1 MAHQDNPSVGAAQTI
16 SPVMTKLSA
25 YMSAAR
31 DRELPEEVGVK
42 AKHHILDTLAA
53 MVSGSGLLPGR
64 EAIRFARQYGGN
76 KIATVVASD
85 VLCGPIEAAMA
96 NAELAHSDETDD
108 YDPWNTGHP
117 GCAIVPGALALGEQ
131 LGVSGTH
138 FLRAVMLGYDIGLRT
153 INTVGAGTAVKDT
166 HIMLGTFGAAAAGG
180 CIAGLR
186 PRQMQ
191 WLLDYA
197 AQQAASGTSAWS
209 RDTQH
214 IEKGFVFA
222 GVGAR
227 NGVTAA
233 LLVLSGWTGLDD
245 ILSGANNFLQS
256 YAPEADPNSL
266 IDKLGERYEVQRV
279 NIKKWSVGGPIQPV
293 LDALENLLKRDLHI
307 FDRFKK
313 VVVRVATNGAAIVDN
328 REMPDICLQ
337 HLVAVMV
344 LDKTVSFQAAHDNTR
359 MQDPQLLALRA
370 KVQLVPD
377 KDLQRLNPRRVAV
390 VEVTLNDGTVLNE
403 RVEAVRGTTENPM
416 TSDEVAAKARE
427 LMAPVL
433 GQDRCNSLIKTI
445 FALENVKDIRELRP
459 LLVVYG

>member
-1 MAHQDNPSVGAAQTI
+1 MLPTSNPLITRRSVLQRAGWTIAAWTLPWRLAMAHQDNPSVGAAQTI

-108 YDPWNTGHP
+108 YDPRNTGHP

-191 WLLDYA
+191 WLLR
-197 AQQAASGTSAWS
+197 SK
-209 RDTQH
+209 RH
-214 IEKGFVFA
+214 P
-222 GVGAR
+222 
-227 NGVTAA
+227 A
-233 LLVLSGWTGLDD
+233 L
-245 ILSGANNFLQS
+245 
-256 YAPEADPNSL
+256 
-266 IDKLGERYEVQRV
+266 R
-279 NIKKWSVGGPIQPV
+279 
-293 LDALENLLKRDLHI
+293 H
-307 FDRFKK
+307 
-313 VVVRVATNGAAIVDN
+313 GAAIPNISKKVLCLPVLAQ
-328 REMPDICLQ
+328 EMELPQPSLF
-337 HLVAVMV
+337 
-344 LDKTVSFQAAHDNTR
+344 FQA
-359 MQDPQLLALRA
+359 
-370 KVQLVPD
+370 
-377 KDLQRLNPRRVAV
+377 
-390 VEVTLNDGTVLNE
+390 
-403 RVEAVRGTTENPM
+403 
-416 TSDEVAAKARE
+416 
-427 LMAPVL
+427 
-433 GQDRCNSLIKTI
+433 GQ
-445 FALENVKDIRELRP
+445 A
-459 LLVVYG
+459 